1 MSKTGS
7 RIALVAGTLV
17 LILGVAAAVVLGQL
31 GRLIEKGV
39 ESGGPPVTGTEVSLG
54 SARVS
59 IFSGEGSLNGLRIAN
74 PKGFSDDDAFNLGRV
89 AIAIDPKSVTSDV
102 VHVRSIVVDGP
113 QLLAEFDEAGHSN
126 LGAILDHVKKVAR
139 SGGSGSGSDGASGGG
154 ETRMRI
160 DEFRFENAQARA
172 LAPAF
177 KLDKTLKLKPL
188 VLKNL
193 GGQSGATASE
203 IVQQVMRPI
212 VDNTVKAAT
221 AEYVDARRDQ
231 LGDKARDKAK
241 DQLNKLFH

>member
-7 RIALVAGTLV
+7 RIALIAGALV
-17 LILGVAAAVVLGQL
+17 LVVGIGLAVVLGQL

-39 ESGGPPVTGTEVSLG
+39 ESGGPPVTGTDVSLG

-74 PKGFSDDDAFNLGRV
+74 PKGFSDGDAFNLGRV

-102 VHVRSIVVDGP
+102 VHIRSVVIDGP

-126 LGAILDHVKKVAR
+126 LGAILDHVKKVAGGGG
-139 SGGSGSGSDGASGGG
+139 SGGSGGGGSGG
-154 ETRMRI
+154 EKRLMI

-193 GGQSGATASE
+193 GGRSGASASE

-221 AEYVDARRDQ
+221 AEYVDARRAQ
-231 LGDKARDKAK
+231 LGDKAKAQAK
-241 DQLNKLFH
+241 EKLNKLFH

>member
-7 RIALVAGTLV
+7 RIALVVGALV
-17 LILGVAAAVVLGQL
+17 LVVGIGLAVVLGQL

-39 ESGGPPVTGTEVSLG
+39 ESGGPPVTGTDVSLG

-74 PKGFSDDDAFNLGRV
+74 PKGFSDNDAFNLGRV

-102 VHVRSIVVDGP
+102 VHIRSIVIDGP

-126 LGAILDHVKKVAR
+126 LGAILDHVKKVAGG
-139 SGGSGSGSDGASGGG
+139 GGSGSSGGG
-154 ETRMRI
+154 GSGGQKRLMI

-193 GGQSGATASE
+193 GGRSGATASE

-221 AEYVDARRDQ
+221 AEYVDARRAQ
-231 LGDKARDKAK
+231 LGDKAKAEAREK
-241 DQLNKLFH
+241 LNKLFH